1 MRGQSS
7 WINTLAYQRLGG
19 MILRHVPHGPSAGL
33 QGTKPHLPPAGTHSL
48 QREPIFFP
56 PFMASQ
62 LASSL
67 QISYPPAPWTRDA
80 ASRKQN

>member
-7 WINTLAYQRLGG
+7 WINTLAYQHLGG

-48 QREPIFFP
+48 TQPL
-56 PFMASQ
+56 
-62 LASSL
+62 LASPCPRLTSL
-67 QISYPPAPWTRDA
+67 FPTVLLGSPP
-80 ASRKQN
+80 K